1 METQARVLALLDR
14 RLAAIESHPLI
25 GSPNARPSLIEHIG
39 PSLRTFPVPPFVI
52 VYRHDETRDRL
63 EFLALPYDKTVK

>member
-1 METQARVLALLDR
+1 M
-14 RLAAIESHPLI
+14 
-25 GSPNARPSLIEHIG
+25 RPSLIEHIG
-39 PSLRTFPVPPFVI
+39 PSLRAFPVPPFVI